1 MLQVWTDWKTI
12 ALSICVL
19 LFAASLGQAQTLT
32 VALSGNSVNFNLAA
46 GRANNPGST
55 SITVT
60 TTCACLL
67 RNVDVYAYFS
77 NGASALND
85 GLGDSIPS
93 SSFEISANGG
103 GFNALTNNTP
113 FGGAGAGMQISN
125 FFVIFPGFG
134 SPHNDVLNFNIDL
147 SSQPLQAPGTYNGT
161 LTIRAQS
168 L

>member
-1 MLQVWTDWKTI
+1 MTLIGTDWKTP
-12 ALSICVL
+12 ALAICFIVL
-19 LFAASLGQAQTLT
+19 VTSVCPAQSLT

-46 GRANNPGST
+46 GRANNPGNN

-60 TTCACLL
+60 TTCTCIL
-67 RNVDVYAYFS
+67 RNVDVYAYFA
-77 NGASALND
+77 NGASALSD
-85 GLGDSIPS
+85 GLGDNIPS
-93 SSFEISANGG
+93 SSFEISANGS

-113 FGGAGAGMQISN
+113 FGGAGAGIQISD
-125 FFVIFPGFG
+125 FGVLFPGFG

-147 SSQPLQAPGTYNGT
+147 SSRPLQAPGTYTGT